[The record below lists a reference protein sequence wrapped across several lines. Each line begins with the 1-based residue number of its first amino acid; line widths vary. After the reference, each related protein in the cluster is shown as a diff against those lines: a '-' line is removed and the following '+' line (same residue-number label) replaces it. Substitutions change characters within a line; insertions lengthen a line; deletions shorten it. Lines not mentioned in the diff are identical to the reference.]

1 MKNIILLAAVV
12 VMIPSGS
19 PAAPQT
25 LPNNPVLTERG
36 ETPEQHDARME
47 WFRDAHFG
55 MFIHWGL
62 YAQAGGFW
70 NGKETKVNNCAEWL
84 MCAGRVPIADYA
96 AMAKDFNPVRYDADK
111 WVRAAKEAGIKYI
124 VITAK
129 HHEGFG
135 MFQTKA
141 TDYNIVDATPFKRD
155 PLKDLAAACR
165 KQGMK
170 LGFYYSQNLDWHH
183 PGGGSG
189 EWDPAHKGDADKY
202 VDGIVIPQLREILTN
217 YGEISVLWF
226 DIPGGVINQARADR
240 IEKVVL
246 GCNPNIIINNRLG
259 GGYHGDIETPE
270 QHIPPT
276 GFPGRD
282 WESCMTMNKTWGFAK
297 NDHDWKST
305 VTLLHNLCD
314 IASKGGN
321 YLLNVGP
328 TELGEIPA
336 PSLERLAEIGAW
348 MRTNG
353 EAIHGVRASVF
364 PQLPDWGRVTT
375 RLNADNSSTLYA
387 IVFQPPTD
395 GVLHLPGLSNLPRGA
410 KILGSDITVPTGS
423 DGESITVTLPEAQRA
438 AHDFVVAITLPG
450 APKVDEAAH
459 ANAAGVILL
468 SPRQA
473 KVTDGLQVESA
484 GSAGLEGGPEEHLG
498 YWKKNSAI
506 AAWELKSKSAGTFT
520 LKARISAPAN
530 SAGSVIEFVCGD
542 QVLPL
547 EIKPTG
553 NWNHFADATAGIIQL
568 PAGAST
574 ITTRVK
580 TLKGE
585 APCNL
590 GKVMLTPVK

>member
-1 MKNIILLAAVV
+1 MKTTTHLAVV
-12 VMIPSGS
+12 LAIAPYIAL
-19 PAAPQT
+19 AAPQT
-25 LPNNPVLTERG
+25 PPNLPVLAERG
-36 ETPEQHDARME
+36 ETPEQHDRRME

-70 NGKETKVNNCAEWL
+70 KGKETKVNNCAEWL
-84 MCAGRVPIADYA
+84 MCAGKVPIAEYA
-96 AMAKDFNPVRYDADK
+96 ALAQDFNPVRFDADQ
-111 WVRAAKEAGIKYI
+111 WVRAAKDAGMKYI
-124 VITAK
+124 VITSK
-129 HHEGFG
+129 HHEGFA
-135 MFQTKA
+135 MFQSKA
-141 TDYNIVDATPFKRD
+141 SDFNIVDATPFKRD
-155 PLKDLAAACR
+155 PLKDIAAACR
-165 KQGMK
+165 KHGVK

-202 VDGIVIPQLREILTN
+202 VDDIVIPQLREILTH
-217 YGEISVLWF
+217 YGDISVLWF
-226 DIPGGVINQARADR
+226 DISNGIITKARAER
-240 IEKVVL
+240 IMKAVL
-246 GCNPNIIINNRLG
+246 ACNPNLILNNRLG

-270 QHIPPT
+270 QHIPPM

-305 VTLLHNLCD
+305 TTLLHNLCD

-353 EAIHGVRASVF
+353 PAIHGVRASVF
-364 PQLPDWGRVTT
+364 PQLPEWGRVTT
-375 RLNADNSSTLYA
+375 RLNADGTSTLYA
-387 IVFQPPTD
+387 IVFDTPKS
-395 GVLHLPGLSNLPRGA
+395 GVLNFPGLNNRPAGA
-410 KILGSDITVPTGS
+410 NILGSDASCQAVS
-423 DGESITVTLPEAQRA
+423 DGESVTVTLPQAQRV
-438 AHDFVVAITLPG
+438 AHDFVVAIRLQG
-450 APKVDEAAH
+450 VPKVDDSAH
-459 ANAAGVILL
+459 ANAAGIITL

-473 KVTDGLQVESA
+473 KTTDGLRPETIGA
-484 GSAGLEGGPEEHLG
+484 DGLGSVPEECLG
-498 YWKKNSAI
+498 YWTRNTAT
-506 AAWELKSKSAGTFT
+506 AAWSIKSTTAGQFT
-520 LKARISAPAN
+520 VKARVGAPAE

-542 QVLPL
+542 QVLAL
-547 EIKPTG
+547 EIKATG
-553 NWNHFADATAGIIQL
+553 DWKKFADATAGTLQL

-574 ITTRVK
+574 LTVRVK
-580 TLKGE
+580 TVKGV

-590 GKVMLTPVK
+590 AKVTLTPVK